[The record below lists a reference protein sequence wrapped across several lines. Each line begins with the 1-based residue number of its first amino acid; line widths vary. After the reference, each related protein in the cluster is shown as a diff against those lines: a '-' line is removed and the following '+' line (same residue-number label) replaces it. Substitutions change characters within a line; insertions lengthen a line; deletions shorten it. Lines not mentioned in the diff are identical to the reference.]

1 MSREERKLRKHLEEH
16 ARRELRKANK
26 HMTKVRAGEWKPP
39 RERVDAKRIE
49 VESELEADQGV
60 GCGPGVRPTKQQRKH
75 ETRLANGMVV
85 ETGPGFCDVLCVDE
99 RVRCRTDG
107 DVATGDQVRFSVERQ
122 RVEEVLPRRTV
133 LSRSDPH
140 NRRVERVIAANIDV
154 VVNVV
159 SLKNPPLRPGLIDR
173 YLIAIGKSGAEALV
187 CVNKIDLLESADEFE
202 PLLPYEMLGIPVI
215 RCSAATG
222 EGIGE
227 LADSL
232 AGKLCVFAGHSG
244 VGKSS
249 LLNAL
254 DSGLT
259 LDTAAVSSGN
269 QRGRHTTTSS
279 ALYRLPNGAMI
290 IDTPGIREFG
300 LWNVGPADVRRFYA
314 EFEGRACAFGDCSH
328 THEPDCGVKAA
339 VEAGGI
345 ARARYEGYL
354 RILQTMA

>member
-1 MSREERKLRKHLEEH
+1 MS
-16 ARRELRKANK
+16 
-26 HMTKVRAGEWKPP
+26 KVRAGEWKPP
-39 RERVDAKRIE
+39 RERVDARWIDDVEEQASAPSKKRI
-49 VESELEADQGV
+49 SKDQAAA
-60 GCGPGVRPTKQQRKH
+60 P
-75 ETRLANGMVV
+75 LAHGMVV
-85 ETGPGFCDVLCVDE
+85 ETGPGFCDVSILGE
-99 RVRCRTDG
+99 RVRCRTAL
-107 DVATGDQVRFSVERQ
+107 DVATGDRVRFSPDRR

-140 NRRVERVIAANIDV
+140 NQRIERVIAVNIDV

-173 YLIAIGKSGAEALV
+173 YLIAIGKSGAEAWV
-187 CVNKIDLLESADEFE
+187 CVNKIDLLGCADEFA
-202 PLLPYEMLGIPVI
+202 PLAPYESLGIPVI
-215 RCSAATG
+215 RCSATTG
-222 EGIGE
+222 EGIE
-227 LADSL
+227 QLSDAL

-259 LDTAAVSSGN
+259 LDTSAVSSGN

-279 ALYRLPNGAMI
+279 ALYHLPNGAMI

-300 LWNVGPADVRRFYA
+300 LWNISSADVRSYYR
-314 EFEGRACAFGDCSH
+314 EFEGRACTFGDCSH

-339 VEAGGI
+339 VEAGEI

-354 RILQTMA
+354 RILQAMSD

>member
-1 MSREERKLRKHLEEH
+1 MSREERKLRKDLEEH

-26 HMTKVRAGEWKPP
+26 HMTTVRAAEWKPP
-39 RERVDAKRIE
+39 REKVAARW
-49 VESELEADQGV
+49 VEDFETDQEADQGV
-60 GCGPGVRPTKQQRKH
+60 GCGPGVRPTKLQKKRMA
-75 ETRLANGMVV
+75 LANGMVV
-85 ETGPGFCDVLCVDE
+85 ETGLGFCDVWCGGE
-99 RVRCRTDG
+99 RVRCRTEG
-107 DVATGDQVRFSVERQ
+107 DAATGDQVRFSPERR

-187 CVNKIDLLESADEFE
+187 CVNKVDLLESADEFE
-202 PLLPYEMLGIPVI
+202 PLLPYERLGIAVI

-222 EGIGE
+222 EGMGQ
-227 LADSL
+227 LADVL
-232 AGKLCVFAGHSG
+232 AVKLCVFAGHSG

-259 LDTAAVSSGN
+259 LDTGAVSSGN

-279 ALYRLPNGAMI
+279 ALYSLSNGAMI

-300 LWNVGPADVRRFYA
+300 LWDVGQADVRRYYSG
-314 EFEGRACAFGDCSH
+314 FEGRACAFRGCSH

-339 VEAGGI
+339 VEAGKI
-345 ARARYEGYL
+345 PRARYEGYL
-354 RILQTMA
+354 RILGTMK

>member
-1 MSREERKLRKHLEEH
+1 MRKHLEESSK
-16 ARRELRKANK
+16 RELRKANK
-26 HMTKVRAGEWKPP
+26 HMSKVRAGEWKPP
-39 RERVDAKRIE
+39 RERVDARSIDDAEEAAAVTSKKRIHKDHN
-49 VESELEADQGV
+49 AA
-60 GCGPGVRPTKQQRKH
+60 P
-75 ETRLANGMVV
+75 LAFGLVV
-85 ETGPGFCDVLCVDE
+85 ETGLGYCDVLCARE
-99 RVRCRTDG
+99 RVRCRTAA
-107 DVATGDQVRFSVERQ
+107 DVATGDQVRFSAERR

-159 SLKNPPLRPGLIDR
+159 SLKDPPLRPGLIDR

-187 CVNKIDLLESADEFE
+187 CVNKIDLFENADEFA
-202 PLLPYEMLGIPVI
+202 PLLPYEELGIPVI
-215 RCSAATG
+215 RCSATTG
-222 EGIGE
+222 QGIGQ
-227 LADSL
+227 LSDAL

-259 LDTAAVSSGN
+259 LDTGAVSLGN
-269 QRGRHTTTSS
+269 QKGRHTTTSS
-279 ALYRLPNGAMI
+279 ALYCLPNGAMI

-300 LWNVGPADVRRFYA
+300 LWDVNPADVRGYYL
-314 EFEGRACAFGDCSH
+314 EFEGHRCAFGDCSH

-339 VEAGGI
+339 VETGEI
-345 ARARYEGYL
+345 ARARYESYV
-354 RILQTMA
+354 RILKTMSD

>member
-1 MSREERKLRKHLEEH
+1 MLRKHLEEH

-39 RERVDAKRIE
+39 REKVDARW
-49 VESELEADQGV
+49 VEDFETDQEADQGV
-60 GCGPGVRPTKQQRKH
+60 GCGPGVRPIKQQKKRMA
-75 ETRLANGMVV
+75 LAHGMVV
-85 ETGPGFCDVLCVDE
+85 ETGLGFCDVLCNGE

-107 DVATGDQVRFSVERQ
+107 DVATGDQVRFSPERR

-140 NRRVERVIAANIDV
+140 NPRLERVIAANIDV

-159 SLKNPPLRPGLIDR
+159 SLKDPPLRPGLIDR
-173 YLIAIGKSGAEALV
+173 YLI
-187 CVNKIDLLESADEFE
+187 
-202 PLLPYEMLGIPVI
+202 
-215 RCSAATG
+215 
-222 EGIGE
+222 
-227 LADSL
+227 
-232 AGKLCVFAGHSG
+232 
-244 VGKSS
+244 GKSS

-254 DSGLT
+254 DSRLT

-279 ALYRLPNGAMI
+279 ALFRLPNGAMI

-300 LWNVGPADVRRFYA
+300 LWDVGQADVRRFYS

-328 THEPDCGVKAA
+328 THEPDCGVKAG
-339 VEAGGI
+339 VEAGEI
-345 ARARYEGYL
+345 AGARYEGYL
-354 RILQTMA
+354 RILQTMSD